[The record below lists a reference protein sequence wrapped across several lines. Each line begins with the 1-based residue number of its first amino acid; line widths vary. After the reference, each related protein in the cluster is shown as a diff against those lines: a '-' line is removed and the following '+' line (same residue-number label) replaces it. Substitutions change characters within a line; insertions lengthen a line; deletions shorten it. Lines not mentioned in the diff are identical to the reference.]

1 MASYAFLTTWVLDAP
16 IQQVFD
22 VLKDSKGYPDW
33 WKGVTSCEVLEPAGA
48 DGIGELDRFS
58 WKSVLPYTLTFDIRA
73 TRIESPYL
81 IEGEASGELE
91 GVGVWRLYEGRG
103 TAVTYDWRVRTTKRW
118 MNALGPLPRPAF
130 VWNHDLV
137 MRQGGVG
144 LARRLGV
151 PLILND

>member
-1 MASYAFLTTWVLDAP
+1 MAQYAFLTTWVLDAP
-16 IQQVFD
+16 IRQVFD

-33 WKGVTSCEVLEPAGA
+33 WKGVTSCEVLEPA
-48 DGIGELDRFS
+48 DETGIGELDRFS

-73 TRIESPYL
+73 TRVESPYL
-81 IEGEASGELE
+81 LVGEASGELE
-91 GVGVWRLYEGRG
+91 GVGVWRLFEGQG

-130 VWNHDLV
+130 IWNHDLV

-144 LARRLGV
+144 LARKLGV